1 VNLAARAP
9 GGAPPADFVPYVYG
23 ATLGRPSKG
32 RPERVLAHLKTMTAV
47 QEEDEVGIKPAPG
60 SSPRNGRPSG
70 GGYEYGGKD
79 EDTLTAG
86 LSAARLRFE
95 AKMAVPGAASYPD
108 PARRAVT
115 RLPASS
121 PEPAPVAEPI
131 PEAED
136 EPALVPA
143 AVESAPRPRKPWQRS
158 ALTTACPG
166 CGRPKP
172 DRYVTCAGEGPCL
185 VSRRE
190 PEPEPLPEP
199 VPVPEPEPAKRH
211 RKCGYPFGSVG
222 HKTVCG
228 DA

>member
-95 AKMAVPGAASYPD
+95 AEKAVPAAPLSLPEL
-108 PARRAVT
+108 ARRRRAFT
-115 RLPASS
+115 RLPAPP
-121 PEPAPVAEPI
+121 PEPEPV
-131 PEAED
+131 
-136 EPALVPA
+136 
-143 AVESAPRPRKPWQRS
+143 
-158 ALTTACPG
+158 
-166 CGRPKP
+166 
-172 DRYVTCAGEGPCL
+172 
-185 VSRRE
+185 
-190 PEPEPLPEP
+190 PEPLPEP
-199 VPVPEPEPAKRH
+199 EPVPEPVKRH